1 MRKVKIGEASR
12 RVGVDD
18 HVLRHWHDLG
28 VVVPDRAASGHRLYT
43 EEHIRRIRIVQA
55 CQSVGMSLAEIRLV
69 LHRDEEGRSELIEQK
84 LRWIRSQR
92 AQLADAESFLEH
104 VIGCRHDLLSRC
116 PDCTRYASTY
126 PPNKQARPPLRVTGP
141 ALRISSLEK
150 RCATAKLVYFE
161 TATLLSTSRR

>member
-69 LHRDEEGRSELIEQK
+69 LHRDEEGRTELIEQK

-126 PPNKQARPPLRVTGP
+126 PPKKQARPPCG
-141 ALRISSLEK
+141 
-150 RCATAKLVYFE
+150 
-161 TATLLSTSRR
+161 